1 MAYTLGDPFHTLRLV
16 LRLHGFF
23 IGLIVGLVMLAAPRT
38 WLLDWG
44 IYESGPI
51 WPWRFAGASQLGLGI
66 LFFLLAGQD
75 YLSRFALITTVITNS
90 LLALVLLTAY
100 LRQELTGLSG
110 TGQLLL
116 VLVFLL
122 YLLGAVIP
130 LRYIRGG

>member
-1 MAYTLGDPFHTLRLV
+1 MAYTLGDPFRPLRLV

-23 IGLIVGLVMLAAPRT
+23 IGLVVGLLLLLAPRA
-38 WLLDWG
+38 WLLQWG
-44 IYESGPI
+44 IYESGAL

-75 YLSRFALITTVITNS
+75 YLSRLALITTVMTNS

-100 LRQELTGLSG
+100 LRQELSGLSG
-110 TGQLLL
+110 VGQGLFILI
-116 VLVFLL
+116 FLF